1 MSISCSCGDDYEW
14 MYHGPDD
21 FEPLN
26 TKRRRRCIS
35 CGTMIDVGAD
45 AGRFSCYH
53 APRGDYEEQRFGDEV
68 PMADKWMCEECTG
81 VYISLS
87 ELGYCVTIG
96 DGMTMKENAR
106 MAGSGEI

>member
-14 MYHGPDD
+14 MYYGPDD

-35 CGTMIDVGAD
+35 CRTMIDVGAE
-45 AGRFSCYH
+45 AGRFSCYR
-53 APRGDYEEQRFGDEV
+53 APRSDYEEQRFGDEV

-81 VYISLS
+81 LYISLS
-87 ELGYCVTIG
+87 ELGYCLTIG
-96 DGMTMKENAR
+96 DGMSMKENAR
-106 MAGSGEI
+106 MVGSGEI